1 MSLSDP
7 VPVCPVCDGTNWDF
21 KGKQPP
27 FLKCSSCSNP
37 SHSSPESETVEL
49 QLEEKPKRK
58 KRKRKASKTK
68 VCSLILAR
76 GGSKG
81 ILGKNIVNLN
91 GKELVGYSIEA
102 SLASDVDET
111 WVSTDNE
118 LISKIS
124 KAYGAKVIDRP
135 TELAEDT
142 SKSEEALLH
151 FADNIDF
158 DVLVFIQPTSPMI
171 LPEDINKA
179 LKLVSPQGKYD
190 SAFTV
195 TKEHWVPRWTAS
207 TDNVKPIEWNVAD
220 RPRRQDRD
228 STYVENGMLYV
239 TTSKQLKDS
248 KIRYGGAIGVVEVP
262 VRRSF
267 QIDSVE
273 DLELIKRIME

>member
-1 MSLSDP
+1 MSSSDP

-27 FLKCSSCSNP
+27 FLKCSSCSKP
-37 SHSSPESETVEL
+37 SHSPSEPEL
-49 QLEEKPKRK
+49 KEKPKRK
-58 KRKRKASKTK
+58 RRKRKASKTK

-135 TELAEDT
+135 SELAEDT

-158 DVLVFIQPTSPMI
+158 DILVFIQPTSPMI

-179 LKLVSPQGKYD
+179 IKLVRPQGKFD

-207 TDNVKPIEWNVAD
+207 CNEVKPIEWNVSD

-239 TTSKQLKDS
+239 TTNNQLKDS
-248 KIRYGGAIGVVEVP
+248 KIRYGGSIGVVEIP
-262 VRRSF
+262 IHRSF
-267 QIDSVE
+267 QIDSME
-273 DLELIKRIME
+273 DLELIKRIMK